1 MRIDL
6 IIENANVLSQDAA
19 QPSTRAIG
27 VHHGRVFALGAD
39 LEGVKAAR
47 IIDADGATV
56 VPGFNDVHC
65 HTAWYGMTLAEV
77 DLSDI
82 TDVDRAYSR
91 IAERAAAAS
100 VDDWVFATGYNPHS
114 VGGMFPSLAA
124 LDTVAGGRP
133 LLIRQSSGHA
143 AIANTAALRLAGI
156 FSPGFVDPVGG
167 LVERDAA
174 GRPTGR
180 LEETAQNLVMDLI
193 RPYRGADLGAAI
205 DRATRKY
212 ASQGITSFTE
222 AGIGDGWIGHSPI
235 ELAAYQDALAK
246 GQLHAR
252 AQLMPTLDTFG
263 ALSGHADDVAGLG
276 LDLGMRTG
284 FGDDWLSLGPVKLFV
299 DGSLTGETAAMT
311 ECYCGN
317 DQNRGYF
324 QDEPNV
330 IRDRMLAAAAAGWSI
345 AAHAIGDSAI
355 DVAISAI
362 AEAQKLYGRPTVP
375 HRIEHASYVREDQ
388 MLRLAAA
395 NIVVTPQPMFIH
407 TFGDAFVRSL
417 GVQRCQSVYRA
428 RSFLDAGIILPGSS
442 DRPCIE
448 GNPLYAMRTMIQR
461 QTSSGRPFGNPYE
474 RLSPGQAL
482 HAYTVAAAQAT
493 GFGDRKGKVA
503 PGYLADLVF
512 LERSPLD
519 TTADELPDIQVLETM
534 VGGETVYTA

>member
-1 MRIDL
+1 MQIDL
-6 IIENANVLSQDAA
+6 IINNANVLSQHTA
-19 QPSTRAIG
+19 QPLARTIG
-27 VHHGRVFALGAD
+27 IHHGRVVALGAD
-39 LEGVKAAR
+39 LEGLKAAR
-47 IIDADGATV
+47 TIDAGGATV

-82 TDVDRAYSR
+82 SDLDKAYRMIAQRATGTP
-91 IAERAAAAS
+91 E
-100 VDDWVFATGYNPHS
+100 DEWVFATGYNPQS
-114 VGGMFPSLAA
+114 FGGRFPSLAT
-124 LDTVAGGRP
+124 LDTITGGHP

-143 AIANTAALRLAGI
+143 ALANTAALRFAGV

-167 LVERDAA
+167 VVERDAA
-174 GRPTGR
+174 GHPTGR
-180 LEETAQNLVMDLI
+180 LEETAQNLVMDLV
-193 RPYRGADLGAAI
+193 RPYKGADLGAAI

-235 ELAAYQDALAK
+235 ELAAYQNAHAN

-263 ALSGHADDVAGLG
+263 ALSGHVDDGTGLG
-276 LDLGMRTG
+276 LSLGLRTG

-317 DQNRGYF
+317 EQNRGYF
-324 QDEPNV
+324 QDEPDL
-330 IRDRMLAAAAAGWSI
+330 IRDRILAAASAGWSV

-355 DVAISAI
+355 DLAISAI
-362 AEAQKLYGRPTVP
+362 TEAQKLHGRPAVP
-375 HRIEHASYVREDQ
+375 HRIEHATYVREDQ
-388 MLRLAAA
+388 MPRLAAA
-395 NIVVTPQPMFIH
+395 NIVVTPQPMFVH
-407 TFGDAFVRSL
+407 TFGDAFEHSL

-448 GNPLYAMRTMIQR
+448 GNPLHAMRTMIQR

-474 RLSPGQAL
+474 RLSSSQAL
-482 HAYTVAAAQAT
+482 HAYTVAAGQAT
-493 GFGDRKGKVA
+493 GFGDRKGKLA

-512 LERSPLD
+512 LDRNPLD
-519 TTADELPDIQVLETM
+519 TAADELPDIRVLTTM